1 MILILLSDKKIDEL
15 QFKIFIFSYF
25 NDYCY
30 FSTLFLIQK
39 YLYNI
44 KLSHVVNVA
53 DMIVS
58 AYS

>member
-15 QFKIFIFSYF
+15 QFKILVILMTIVISQHYF
-25 NDYCY
+25 QFNV
-30 FSTLFLIQK
+30 QK
-39 YLYNI
+39 YLYDI
-44 KLSHVVNVA
+44 KLSHVVNAA